1 MVLALLTLLADKMTA
16 AANPP
21 DALKEPLIFLSAGEA
36 SGERYGAAL
45 MEAIRRRLAGAQF
58 FGLGGARMA
67 ELGFRQVV
75 RAEDVAHMGIT
86 EVVRHAPYIYGQFQR
101 LKRAIA
107 AERPSLAVLI
117 DFPDVNLRLA
127 EQLHRHQIPVVYFVS
142 PQLWAWK
149 KRRIRRVQR
158 FVDRMLVI
166 FPFEEPFY
174 RERGVAAEFVGHP
187 LADLAMPEVTREEFA
202 RQHGLDASKP
212 WVALLPGSRR
222 REVHLNLPTMLE
234 AATTLGDT
242 YQYLLPVAATLA
254 PETVAAMIA
263 MQAAS
268 VKPVLVNDARAAL
281 FHARGSVVASGTAT
295 VEAALAGNPFVVV
308 YRLSKVSY
316 AIARRFVTV
325 PHVAMANL
333 IAGRRVVPELIQ
345 DEFTAGKV
353 VAALRPLLADG
364 KAREEAMAGLR
375 EVRER
380 LHTKEAQE
388 GAIERAARICIELLR
403 VELLPGGPASLSSN
417 ATGNA
422 IPDDA
427 TGVSNAR
434 RAPEGSAEPAGTYQ
448 A

>member
-1 MVLALLTLLADKMTA
+1 MAT

-21 DALKEPLIFLSAGEA
+21 HTSTDPLIFLSAGEA

-45 MEAIRRRLAGAQF
+45 MEAIRLLLPGARF
-58 FGLGGARMA
+58 YGLGGARMTGA
-67 ELGFRQVV
+67 GFRAVV

-107 AERPSLAVLI
+107 AERPALAVLI

-127 EQLHRHQIPVVYFVS
+127 EYLHGFGIPVVYFVS

-202 RQHGLDASKP
+202 RQHGLDASKA
-212 WVALLPGSRR
+212 WVALLPGSRQ
-222 REVHLNLPTMLE
+222 REVHLNLPIMLE
-234 AATTLGDT
+234 AATMLGDT
-242 YQYLLPVAATLA
+242 YQYLLPVAPTL
-254 PETVAAMIA
+254 PRETVAAIV
-263 MQAAS
+263 AAGS
-268 VKPVLVNDARAAL
+268 GVKPVLAPTLVNDARAAL

-295 VEAALAGNPFVVV
+295 VEAALEGNPFVVV

-345 DEFTAGKV
+345 KEFTATNV
-353 VAALRPLLADG
+353 VAALGPLLADG
-364 KAREEAMAGLR
+364 PAREEAMAGLR
-375 EVRER
+375 EVRQR
-380 LHTKEAQE
+380 LHRKGEQEGRQE
-388 GAIERAARICIELLR
+388 GAVERAARMCMELLR
-403 VELLPGGPASLSSN
+403 IALLTGGASLSSN
-417 ATGNA
+417 AAGSSSAGIPNTG
-422 IPDDA
+422 IPN
-427 TGVSNAR
+427 TSR
-434 RAPEGSAEPAGTYQ
+434 EPERSVEPANTYH

>member
-1 MVLALLTLLADKMTA
+1 MSVP
-16 AANPP
+16 AN
-21 DALKEPLIFLSAGEA
+21 PLIFLSAGEA

-45 MEAIRRRLAGAQF
+45 MEAIRLRLPETRF

-67 ELGFRQVV
+67 DLGFRPVV

-101 LKRAIA
+101 LKRAIVS
-107 AERPSLAVLI
+107 ERPALAVLI

-127 EQLHRHQIPVVYFVS
+127 EHLHCHGIPVVYFVS

-187 LADLAMPEVTREEFA
+187 LADLASPEGTREAFA
-202 RQHGLDASKP
+202 RQHGLDASKA
-212 WVALLPGSRR
+212 WVALLPGSRE

-234 AATTLGDT
+234 AAKTLGNT
-242 YQYLLPVAATLA
+242 YQYLVPVAPTLA
-254 PETVAAMIA
+254 PETVAAMV
-263 MQAAS
+263 AAQGAA
-268 VKPVLVNDARAAL
+268 VKPVLVSDARAAL
-281 FHARGSVVASGTAT
+281 YYARGSIVASGTAT
-295 VEAALAGNPFVVV
+295 VEAALLGNPFVVV

-345 DEFTAGKV
+345 DEFTAANV
-353 VAALRPLLADG
+353 VEVLEPLLADG
-364 KAREEAMAGLR
+364 AAREEAMAGLR

-380 LHTKEAQE
+380 LHTE
-388 GAIERAARICIELLR
+388 GAQRESAIARVARICTELLT
-403 VELLPGGPASLSSN
+403 ASSLSSN
-417 ATGNA
+417 ATSNPAGNA
-422 IPDDA
+422 A
-427 TGVSNAR
+427 GSSNAR
-434 RAPEGSAEPAGTYQ
+434 GEPAGSREPAGTYQ

>member
-1 MVLALLTLLADKMTA
+1 MSA

-21 DALKEPLIFLSAGEA
+21 HALMDPLIFLSAGEA

-45 MEAIRRRLAGAQF
+45 MDAIRRRMPGARF
-58 FGLGGARMA
+58 FGLGGARMG
-67 ELGFRQVV
+67 ELGFRPVV

-107 AERPSLAVLI
+107 AERPALAVLI

-127 EQLHRHQIPVVYFVS
+127 EHLHRHRIPVVYFVS

-166 FPFEEPFY
+166 FPFEERFY

-187 LADLAMPEVTREEFA
+187 LADLALPEVTREEFA

-212 WVALLPGSRR
+212 WVALLPGSRQ

-234 AATTLGDT
+234 AATILNETMLKDTGQAGT
-242 YQYLLPVAATLA
+242 YQYLVPVAPTLA
-254 PETVAAMIA
+254 PETLAAMMA
-263 MQAAS
+263 MQAAAAR
-268 VKPVLVNDARAAL
+268 PVLVHDARAAL

-295 VEAALAGNPFVVV
+295 VEAALLGNPFVVV

-325 PHVAMANL
+325 PHVAMSNL

-345 DEFTAGKV
+345 DEFTAANV
-353 VAALRPLLADG
+353 VAALRPMLADG
-364 KAREEAMAGLR
+364 AAREEAMAGLR
-375 EVRER
+375 EVGER
-380 LHTKEAQE
+380 LHRKGEPEGAQE
-388 GAIERAARICIELLR
+388 SAIERAARIC
-403 VELLPGGPASLSSN
+403 VELLGIELPGGGASSLSSN
-417 ATGNA
+417 AVGSS
-422 IPDDA
+422 D
-427 TGVSNAR
+427 AR
-434 RAPEGSAEPAGTYQ
+434 REPERSACRPARTRHERTHAYP
-448 A
+448 

>member
-1 MVLALLTLLADKMTA
+1 
-16 AANPP
+16 
-21 DALKEPLIFLSAGEA
+21 
-36 SGERYGAAL
+36 
-45 MEAIRRRLAGAQF
+45 
-58 FGLGGARMA
+58 
-67 ELGFRQVV
+67 
-75 RAEDVAHMGIT
+75 
-86 EVVRHAPYIYGQFQR
+86 VVRHAPYIYGQFQR

-107 AERPSLAVLI
+107 AERPALAVLI

-127 EQLHRHQIPVVYFVS
+127 EHLHRHRIPVVYFVS

-187 LADLAMPEVTREEFA
+187 LADLAMPELTREEFA

-212 WVALLPGSRR
+212 WVALLPGSRQ

-242 YQYLLPVAATLA
+242 YQYLLPVAPTLA
-254 PETVAAMIA
+254 PETIAAMTA
-263 MQAAS
+263 TQAGA
-268 VKPVLVNDARAAL
+268 VKPVLVHDARAAL

-295 VEAALAGNPFVVV
+295 VEAALLGNPFVVV

-345 DEFTAGKV
+345 SDFTAAKV

-364 KAREEAMAGLR
+364 NAREEAMAGLH

-380 LHTKEAQE
+380 LHTNGEQS
-388 GAIERAARICIELLR
+388 AIERAARIC
-403 VELLPGGPASLSSN
+403 VELLTGGPPSLSSN

-422 IPDDA
+422 TTGNAI
-427 TGVSNAR
+427 GVSNAR

>member
-1 MVLALLTLLADKMTA
+1 MSRLLPALLTLLADKMTG

-45 MEAIRRRLAGAQF
+45 MEAIRRRLPGGQF

-107 AERPSLAVLI
+107 AERPALAVLI

-127 EQLHRHQIPVVYFVS
+127 EQLHRHRIPVVYFVS

-212 WVALLPGSRR
+212 WVALLPGSRQ

-234 AATTLGDT
+234 AATTLGNT
-242 YQYLLPVAATLA
+242 YQYLLPVAPTLA
-254 PETVAAMIA
+254 PEMVAAMVA
-263 MQAAS
+263 DQEGRTPELM
-268 VKPVLVNDARAAL
+268 PTLVDDARVAL

-345 DEFTAGKV
+345 NDFTAAKV
-353 VAALRPLLADG
+353 VTALRPLLADG
-364 KAREEAMAGLR
+364 KARDEAMAGLR

-380 LHTKEAQE
+380 LHTKSEQSAM
-388 GAIERAARICIELLR
+388 ERAARICIELLR
-403 VELLPGGPASLSSN
+403 VELLAGGPPLSSN

-422 IPDDA
+422 

-434 RAPEGSAEPAGTYQ
+434 REPEGSGEPANTYQ

>member
-1 MVLALLTLLADKMTA
+1 MADMSAAAHPPGALLTG
-16 AANPP
+16 
-21 DALKEPLIFLSAGEA
+21 PLIFLSAGEA
-36 SGERYGAAL
+36 SGEHYGAAL
-45 MEAIRRRLAGAQF
+45 MEAIGGLLPGTRF

-67 ELGFRQVV
+67 QLGFRPVV

-101 LKRAIA
+101 LKRAIV
-107 AERPSLAVLI
+107 AERPALAVLI

-127 EQLHRHQIPVVYFVS
+127 EHLHRHQIPVVYFVS

-149 KRRIRRVQR
+149 KRRIRRVQQ

-187 LADLAMPEVTREEFA
+187 LADLAVPEGTREEFA

-212 WVALLPGSRR
+212 WVALLPGSRQ

-234 AATTLGDT
+234 TAKTLGDT
-242 YQYLLPVAATLA
+242 YQYLLPVAPTLA
-254 PETVAAMIA
+254 PEMVAATIA
-263 MQAAS
+263 TQPAG
-268 VKPVLVNDARAAL
+268 VKPVLIQDARAAL

-295 VEAALAGNPFVVV
+295 VEAALLGNPFVVV

-345 DEFTAGKV
+345 DEFSASNV
-353 VAALRPLLADG
+353 VAALQPLLADG
-364 KAREEAMAGLR
+364 AAREEAMAGLR

-380 LHTKEAQE
+380 LHRTGEQS
-388 GAIERAARICIELLR
+388 AIERVAHICIELLA
-403 VELLPGGPASLSSN
+403 GSAASLSSN
-417 ATGNA
+417 TASTAAGF
-422 IPDDA
+422 
-427 TGVSNAR
+427 SNAR
-434 RAPEGSAEPAGTYQ
+434 REPEGSVEPARTYQ

>member
-1 MVLALLTLLADKMTA
+1 MGA
-16 AANPP
+16 AAN
-21 DALKEPLIFLSAGEA
+21 PLIFLSAGEA

-45 MEAIRRRLAGAQF
+45 MEAIRHRLPEARF
-58 FGLGGARMA
+58 FGLGGTAMTS
-67 ELGFRQVV
+67 LGFRPVV

-107 AERPSLAVLI
+107 AERPALAVLI

-127 EQLHRHQIPVVYFVS
+127 EQLHRYGVPVVYFVS

-187 LADLAMPEVTREEFA
+187 LANLAAPEVSREGFA
-202 RQHGLDASKP
+202 RQHGLDASKA
-212 WVALLPGSRR
+212 WVALLPGSRQ
-222 REVHLNLPTMLE
+222 REVDLNLPTMLE
-234 AATTLGDT
+234 AAEILDSTMREK
-242 YQYLLPVAATLA
+242 YEYLLPVAPTLQQ
-254 PETVAAMIA
+254 ERIAAAIA
-263 MQAAS
+263 ARRNGIR
-268 VKPVLVNDARAAL
+268 PVLVHDARAAL
-281 FHARGSVVASGTAT
+281 FHARGSLVASGTAT
-295 VEAALAGNPFVVV
+295 VEAALVGNPFVVV
-308 YRLSKVSY
+308 YRLSKLSY
-316 AIARRFVTV
+316 AIARRFVSV

-345 DEFTAGKV
+345 NEFTAANV
-353 VAALRPLLADG
+353 VRALAPLLADG
-364 KAREEAMAGLR
+364 PVREETMAGLR

-380 LHTKEAQE
+380 LETRAAGET
-388 GAIERAARICIELLR
+388 AIARVARIC
-403 VELLPGGPASLSSN
+403 VELLTRGDAEASDKKPSKRKASGREDDTGASN
-417 ATGNA
+417 TRGE
-422 IPDDA
+422 
-427 TGVSNAR
+427 
-434 RAPEGSAEPAGTYQ
+434 PEASTLPAGTYQ

>member
-1 MVLALLTLLADKMTA
+1 MTA

-21 DALKEPLIFLSAGEA
+21 LALKDPLIFLSAGEA
-36 SGERYGAAL
+36 SGEHYGAAL
-45 MEAIRRRLAGAQF
+45 MEAIRARLPGARF

-67 ELGFRQVV
+67 AQGFRPVV

-107 AERPSLAVLI
+107 DERPALAVLI

-127 EQLHRHQIPVVYFVS
+127 EQLHRHRISVVYFVS

-212 WVALLPGSRR
+212 WVALLPGSRQ

-242 YQYLLPVAATLA
+242 YQYLLPVAPTL
-254 PETVAAMIA
+254 PLETVAAMTA
-263 MQAAS
+263 TQAAA
-268 VKPVLVNDARAAL
+268 VRPVLVHDARAAL

-295 VEAALAGNPFVVV
+295 VEAALLGNPFVVV

-345 DEFTAGKV
+345 NDFTAMNV
-353 VAALRPLLADG
+353 TTALEPLLADG
-364 KAREEAMAGLR
+364 PARDEAMAGLR
-375 EVRER
+375 EVRGR
-380 LHTKEAQE
+380 LHTKGVQE
-388 GAIERAARICIELLR
+388 SAVERAARIC
-403 VELLPGGPASLSSN
+403 VELLTHGPALSSN
-417 ATGNA
+417 AMGNA
-422 IPDDA
+422 TGKA

-434 RAPEGSAEPAGTYQ
+434 REPEGSAEPASTYQ

>member
-1 MVLALLTLLADKMTA
+1 MTA

-21 DALKEPLIFLSAGEA
+21 HALEGPLIFLSAGEA

-45 MEAIRRRLAGAQF
+45 MEAIERRLADSRPSRCSGPARF

-67 ELGFRQVV
+67 EQGLRQVV

-86 EVVRHAPYIYGQFQR
+86 EVVRHAPYIYRQFQR

-107 AERPSLAVLI
+107 AERPALAVLI

-127 EQLHRHQIPVVYFVS
+127 EHLHRHGIPVVYFVS

-149 KRRIRRVQR
+149 RRRIRRVQR

-212 WVALLPGSRR
+212 WVALLPGSRQ

-234 AATTLGDT
+234 AATMLGDT

-254 PETVAAMIA
+254 AEAVAAMMA
-263 MQAAS
+263 TQAAA
-268 VKPVLVNDARAAL
+268 VKPVLVPDARAAL

-333 IAGRRVVPELIQ
+333 IAGRRVAPELIQ
-345 DEFTAGKV
+345 NEFTATNV

-364 KAREEAMAGLR
+364 PARDAAMAGLS

-380 LHTKEAQE
+380 LHTKDKQE
-388 GAIERAARICIELLR
+388 GAIERAARIS
-403 VELLPGGPASLSSN
+403 VELLAGGPPSLSSN
-417 ATGNA
+417 
-422 IPDDA
+422 A

>member
-1 MVLALLTLLADKMTA
+1 MSAVANSQRSLT
-16 AANPP
+16 
-21 DALKEPLIFLSAGEA
+21 EPLIFLSAGEA
-36 SGERYGAAL
+36 SGEHYGAAL
-45 MEAIRRRLAGAQF
+45 IEALRRLVPGARF

-67 ELGFRQVV
+67 ALGFRAIV

-86 EVVRHAPYIYGQFQR
+86 EVVRHAPFIYRQFQR
-101 LKRAIA
+101 LKRAIVV
-107 AERPSLAVLI
+107 ERPALAILI

-127 EQLHRHQIPVVYFVS
+127 EHLHRHRIPVVYFVS

-174 RERGVAAEFVGHP
+174 RERGVAADFIGHP
-187 LADLAMPEVTREEFA
+187 LADLSAPMVTREQFA
-202 RQHGLDASKP
+202 REHGLDASKP

-234 AATTLGDT
+234 AMTALGDD
-242 YQYLLPVAATLA
+242 YEYVLPVA
-254 PETVAAMIA
+254 PTVDRAEIA
-263 MQAAS
+263 RLTEGLPAYA
-268 VKPVLVNDARAAL
+268 PVLVDDARAAL
-281 FHARGSVVASGTAT
+281 YHARASIVASGTAT
-295 VEAALAGNPFVVV
+295 VEAALLGNPFVVV
-308 YRLSKVSY
+308 YRLSKPSY

-345 DEFTAGKV
+345 DEFTTANV
-353 VAALRPLLADG
+353 VAAMKSLLADG
-364 KAREEAMAGLR
+364 PERHAMMNGLG

-380 LHTKEAQE
+380 LHTRNA
-388 GAIERAARICIELLR
+388 GDTAIERVARICLELLTR
-403 VELLPGGPASLSSN
+403 EDSSSSNQTGLSNTQQPERSAMPAS
-417 ATGNA
+417 
-422 IPDDA
+422 
-427 TGVSNAR
+427 
-434 RAPEGSAEPAGTYQ
+434 TYH

>member
-1 MVLALLTLLADKMTA
+1 MGA
-16 AANPP
+16 AAN
-21 DALKEPLIFLSAGEA
+21 PLIFLSAGEA

-45 MEAIRRRLAGAQF
+45 MDAIRRRLPEACF
-58 FGLGGARMA
+58 FGLGGAAMTA
-67 ELGFRQVV
+67 LGFRPVV

-107 AERPSLAVLI
+107 AERPALAVLI

-127 EQLHRHQIPVVYFVS
+127 EQLHRYGVPVVYFVS

-187 LADLAMPEVTREEFA
+187 LADLAAPEVSREEFA
-202 RQHGLDASKP
+202 RQHGLDASKA
-212 WVALLPGSRR
+212 WVALLPGSRQ
-222 REVHLNLPTMLE
+222 REVDLNLPTMLE
-234 AATTLGDT
+234 AATILDSTMRDKK
-242 YQYLLPVAATLA
+242 YEYLLPVAPTLKQ
-254 PETVAAMIA
+254 ERIEAAIA
-263 MQAAS
+263 ARRDSAR
-268 VKPVLVNDARAAL
+268 PVLVHDARAAL

-295 VEAALAGNPFVVV
+295 VEAALVGNPFVVV
-308 YRLSKVSY
+308 YRLSKLSY
-316 AIARRFVTV
+316 AIARRFVSV

-345 DEFTAGKV
+345 NEFTAANV
-353 VAALRPLLADG
+353 VRALTPLLADG
-364 KAREEAMAGLR
+364 PAREETMAGLR

-380 LHTKEAQE
+380 LETRAAGET
-388 GAIERAARICIELLR
+388 AIARVARICVDLLA
-403 VELLPGGPASLSSN
+403 GGDAEASDKKASKRKASGREEDTGPSN
-417 ATGNA
+417 TRGE
-422 IPDDA
+422 
-427 TGVSNAR
+427 
-434 RAPEGSAEPAGTYQ
+434 PEASTLPAGTYQ